1 MVNFDNMLR
10 KSTNKLNNDELSLI
24 SNTWYPLLKKSAM
37 EKIKNQLH
45 EIGERLIEKNG
56 GKAFKISS
64 GERLLDLPYMVLDYP
79 KIERQDFNFVCRVL
93 FWWGKGIQ
101 LQVIFRNLTKEQYGQ
116 ILSKVSVEEWILTG
130 ENLWENDL
138 ESGAYIIKSEFSK
151 DELNPLKYKDS
162 LKIVRPIYFS
172 EEQDLFFEGVF
183 SFYERY
189 SLLATQ

>member
-1 MVNFDNMLR
+1 MLR

-101 LQVIFRNLTKEQYGQ
+101 LQVIFRNLTKEQYSQ
-116 ILSKVSVEEWILTG
+116 ILAKVSVEELILTG

-138 ESGAYIIKSEFSK
+138 DSGAFIIKSEFSK
-151 DELNPLKYKDS
+151 DELNPIEYKDS

>member
-101 LQVIFRNLTKEQYGQ
+101 LQVIFRNLTKEQYSQ
-116 ILSKVSVEEWILTG
+116 ILAKVSVEELILTG

-138 ESGAYIIKSEFSK
+138 DSGAFIIKSEFSK
-151 DELNPLKYKDS
+151 DELNPIEYKDS